1 MATKARKITSKANTK
16 QKAKVKKQNKENTPQ
31 TTSNLATYSAYDGEI
46 DDGGLTNQISNL
58 FINTPTS
65 QSKKVSDVIYNKKK
79 VLPTRENLSESLYKQ
94 IFHSNGIYLNGDDIK
109 LYNRIYRY
117 GFKDPFG
124 AVTTAREFLFFT
136 KPDLH
141 ILQRDE
147 PYNPNNPNSKKNS
160 SSNDNW
166 TGKVNMNKLNY
177 GLENVPFWVD
187 LMAKRRDTTIK
198 MLQSSITD
206 KTGCPYNTLLMNQV
220 KSQLDVPSLEA
231 EAVEL
236 PTNAFGISYSYR
248 LSAEASDDNPTF
260 SLEFKDNKWLDTY
273 YFFKAYEEY
282 EKLKRHG
289 AVRPYIDHII
299 NKTLHDAFS
308 IYKIIVG
315 EDMETIL
322 YWGKYYGVMPMSLP
336 REVFADTNFD
346 GGLSYS
352 VNFKAAFYEDMIPD
366 IIADFNNLG
375 KKWYDKQKYQIS
387 IHNTNIDAP
396 DMRAATAAYI
406 VQMTSKTSPTGYV
419 YKLKWKGADKV

>member
-1 MATKARKITSKANTK
+1 MATRAKKLSSKQSK
-16 QKAKVKKQNKENTPQ
+16 KVKRQNKENKPN
-31 TTSNLATYSAYDGEI
+31 TTSGVYSPSDFSSNI
-46 DDGGLTNQISNL
+46 DDGGVSDNISNRFNKSVETDGTEL
-58 FINTPTS
+58 S
-65 QSKKVSDVIYNKKK
+65 ELIYNKN
-79 VLPTRENLSESLYKQ
+79 LTIPTRDNMSTNLYKQ
-94 IFHSNGIYLNGDDIK
+94 IFHSNGIYLSGDDIK
-109 LYNRIYRY
+109 LYKRIYRY

-147 PYNPNNPNSKKNS
+147 IFNPNNPNSREVYGES
-160 SSNDNW
+160 W
-166 TGKVNMNKLNY
+166 GTGSVDTNKLNY
-177 GLENVPFWVD
+177 GLENIPFWVD
-187 LMAKRRDTTIK
+187 LFNKRKDTTIK
-198 MLQSSITD
+198 MLQASINPN
-206 KTGCPYNTLLMNQV
+206 GNPFNTLLQNQV

-231 EAVEL
+231 ESVEL

-248 LSAEASDDNPTF
+248 SSSEASDDNPTF

-282 EKLKRHG
+282 EKLKKHG
-289 AVRPYIDHII
+289 VVRPWIDHII
-299 NKTLHDAFS
+299 NKTIHDAFA

-322 YWGKYYGVMPMSLP
+322 YWGKYYGVVPMSLP
-336 REVFADTNFD
+336 REVFSDTNFD

-352 VNFKAAFYEDMIPD
+352 INFKAAFYEDMIPD
-366 IIADFNNLG
+366 IIADFNNLT

-387 IHNTNIDAP
+387 IHNTSIDAP